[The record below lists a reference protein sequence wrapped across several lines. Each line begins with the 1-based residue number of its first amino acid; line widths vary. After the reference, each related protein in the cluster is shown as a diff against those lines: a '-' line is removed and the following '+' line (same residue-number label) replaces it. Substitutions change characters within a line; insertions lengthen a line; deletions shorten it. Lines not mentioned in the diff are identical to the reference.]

1 MWMRRNLPAHRWE
14 CKLVQPAMKNSMEF
28 PQKLQLELLYDPAIP
43 PLGIYLKKRKTQI
56 KKDIG
61 TPSSLYRYLQ

>member
-1 MWMRRNLPAHRWE
+1 
-14 CKLVQPAMKNSMEF
+14 MEF